1 MNTTGSNLCFRPLK
15 PALEL
20 GMYLVWKKSQIFSK
34 AAQLFLEQLQ
44 RQLGSSPL
52 HGVQD
57 SGETDPASN
66 KVVIQEPDR
75 GH

>member
-1 MNTTGSNLCFRPLK
+1 
-15 PALEL
+15 
-20 GMYLVWKKSQIFSK
+20 MYLVWKKSQIFSK
-34 AAQLFLEQLQ
+34 AAQLFLEQLK

-57 SGETDPASN
+57 SRETDPASN